1 MQRLRRE
8 STVDRLTDALAG
20 EILAGRLVPG
30 DHLREADFAARFE
43 VSRNTLREACHRL
56 ADDGLVVHRP
66 HRGVT
71 VARPT
76 EESVAEIFRIRRLLE
91 PSGLIALD
99 LAGIGD
105 LRRLA
110 SEMARAAEEA
120 DWARLVDIDLGY
132 HARLVAGLESLRL
145 DDFFASILRELRLS
159 FVLIDSSGG
168 DPPSPSHVPDHGRI
182 AAHMER
188 GETDAARRLLL
199 DHLCRAERLVLNH
212 LSESRGTVDA
222 AVGGR

>member
-8 STVDRLTDALAG
+8 STVDRLTEALAG
-20 EILAGRLVPG
+20 EILAGRLMPG

-76 EESVAEIFRIRRLLE
+76 EEAVAEIFRIRRLLE
-91 PSGLIALD
+91 P
-99 LAGIGD
+99 IGD

-110 SEMARAAEEA
+110 AEMTRAAEEM

-132 HARLVAGLESLRL
+132 HARLVAGLASPRL

-159 FVLIDSSGG
+159 FVLIDSGDG

-188 GETDAARRLLL
+188 GETDAARSLLL

-212 LSESRGTVDA
+212 LSESRRTVEA